1 MLKSLLLGEA
11 AWLYSRFLFDHLE
24 ARVLDIVGKRYWY
37 FGLSLLVIVP
47 GLIAMGL
54 HWAQTGQPF
63 RLGIDFTGGTLI
75 ELKFDKPENIQT
87 DVVTRVFTDYG
98 IAANDV
104 HVQPSGNDTVIIR
117 TKEIDAAT
125 KAKIEDALKQRMGN
139 FTEQQSQSV
148 GPSIG
153 AEVTQRAS
161 AAVALAAIA
170 ILLYIT
176 WAFRRVPQPFR
187 YGTCAIIA
195 MVHDILVVLGSA
207 SIFGLLFGWEVDSL
221 FLTALLTVIGFS
233 VHDTIVVFDR
243 IRENMS
249 RMRGVRFEDVVNHS
263 ILQTLDRSINT
274 QLTVLFT
281 LAALILFGG
290 ITIQHF
296 VVTLFIGILSG
307 SYSSI
312 FNASPLLVVW
322 ENGEIG
328 AFFRRLFGRQREAT
342 A

>member
-1 MLKSLLLGEA
+1 M
-11 AWLYSRFLFDHLE
+11 
-24 ARVLDIVGKRYWY
+24 LDIVGKRYWY
-37 FGLSLLVIVP
+37 FVLSLLVIVP
-47 GLIAMGL
+47 GLIAMGV
-54 HWAQTGQPF
+54 HWTQFGTPF
-63 RLGIDFTGGTLI
+63 RLAIDFTGGTLM
-75 ELKFDKPENIQT
+75 ELKFDKPQT
-87 DVVTRVFTDYG
+87 FPTDQVAVIFGQYG
-98 IAANDV
+98 ISANDV
-104 HVQPSGNDTVIIR
+104 SVQPSGNDTLIIR
-117 TKEIDAAT
+117 TRELSSAE
-125 KAKIEDALKQRMGN
+125 KAGIEAALKERFGN
-139 FTEQQSQSV
+139 FTEQQYETV
-148 GPSIG
+148 GPAIG
-153 AEVTQRAS
+153 SEVTQRAGV
-161 AAVALAAIA
+161 AVGLAAIG

-176 WAFRRVPQPFR
+176 WAFRKVPQPFR
-187 YGTCAIIA
+187 YGVCAIIA
-195 MVHDILVVLGSA
+195 MVHDVLVVLGTA

-243 IRENMS
+243 IRENMG

-281 LAALILFGG
+281 LAALALFGG

-322 ENGEIG
+322 ENDEIG
-328 AFFRRLFGRQREAT
+328 SFFRRLFGRQRQVT

>member
-1 MLKSLLLGEA
+1 M
-11 AWLYSRFLFDHLE
+11 
-24 ARVLDIVGKRYWY
+24 LDIVGKRYWY
-37 FGLSLLVIVP
+37 FGLSLLVIIP
-47 GLIAMGL
+47 GLLAMGI
-54 HWAQTGQPF
+54 HWAQKGQPF
-63 RLGIDFTGGTLI
+63 QLGIDFTGGTLI
-75 ELKFDKPENIQT
+75 ELKFDKPQTFQT
-87 DVVTRVFTDYG
+87 DAVTRVFSDYG
-98 IAANDV
+98 ISANDV
-104 HVQPSGNDTVIIR
+104 HVQPAGNDTLIIR

-125 KAKIEDALKQRMGN
+125 KNKIEDTLKQQIGN

-187 YGTCAIIA
+187 YGMCAIIA

-207 SIFGLLFGWEVDSL
+207 AIFGLLFGWEVDSL

-249 RMRGVRFEDVVNHS
+249 RMRGIRFEDVVNHS

-328 AFFRRLFGRQREAT
+328 AFFRRVFGRQRQAT